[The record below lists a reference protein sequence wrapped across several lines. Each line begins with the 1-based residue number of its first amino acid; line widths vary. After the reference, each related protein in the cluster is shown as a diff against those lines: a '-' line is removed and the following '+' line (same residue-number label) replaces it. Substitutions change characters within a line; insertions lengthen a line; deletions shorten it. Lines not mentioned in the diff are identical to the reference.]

1 MSDQLNAFS
10 RAPAVRPVLHV
21 IDALDCGGA
30 QELLVLLAR
39 LTPRETHP
47 TCVAVIQPAT
57 GMLDR
62 LKATGARVYCL
73 GRPRPSIFKPLAFL
87 RYVIGVIGDIRRI
100 CRLENI
106 AILHCHLSDAE
117 FLGILAGRLHG
128 VERILDTVHTPS
140 LLPSRESHD
149 PRTSLRKLFMPWVL
163 NQADWVVAVS
173 AETGRMLEK
182 MGVQAKRI
190 RVVENGIDVS
200 AYDLPPQPALR
211 QSLGIGPDEPVL
223 VTTARLTEQKG
234 HAYLIEA
241 MPAVLE
247 RFPLARLLLLG
258 QGELRGQLE
267 ERVRSLGLTG
277 RVDFLGVRSDVP
289 ALLALADVF
298 VLPSLWEGTSLALLE
313 AMAAARPIAATDI
326 PGNRP
331 LLEDQRDCLLAAPG
345 RPEALAQ
352 AVIRLL
358 QDRELAAKLGTQA
371 RAEAWQ
377 RFDIRTML
385 AAYERLWATSP
396 RDQETS

>member
-1 MSDQLNAFS
+1 
-10 RAPAVRPVLHV
+10 
-21 IDALDCGGA
+21 
-30 QELLVLLAR
+30 
-39 LTPRETHP
+39 
-47 TCVAVIQPAT
+47 
-57 GMLDR
+57 
-62 LKATGARVYCL
+62 
-73 GRPRPSIFKPLAFL
+73 LAFL

-331 LLEDQRDCLLAAPG
+331 LLEDQRDCLLTTPA